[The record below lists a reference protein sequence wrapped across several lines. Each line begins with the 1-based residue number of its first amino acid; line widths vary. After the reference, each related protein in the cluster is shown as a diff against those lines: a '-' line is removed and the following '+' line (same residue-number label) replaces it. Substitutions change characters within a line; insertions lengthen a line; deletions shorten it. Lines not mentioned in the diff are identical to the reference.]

1 MIQVG
6 SCVRRGPV
14 DDDPFIAEKTLTM
27 VSQEGSTFV
36 APKFAD
42 ASMHRTAAV
51 STERQASNPVSS
63 STFQVCAQVVRAFDS
78 ILIRPIKT
86 RLRLDRDIAELRCL
100 DERDLRDI
108 GINRTDIAAIRAG
121 TYKGASSDQAERTDA
136 PVVRWYEAP
145 RKS

>member
-1 MIQVG
+1 
-6 SCVRRGPV
+6 
-14 DDDPFIAEKTLTM
+14 M
-27 VSQEGSTFV
+27 VSQDGSTFV

-51 STERQASNPVSS
+51 STKRQDSNPVSS
-63 STFQVCAQVVRAFDS
+63 STFQVCAQVLRAFDS

-121 TYKGASSDQAERTDA
+121 TFERASSDSAERTDA
-136 PVVRWYEAP
+136 RVVRWDD
-145 RKS
+145 RSLKS